1 MAGFVTRKPPSFS
14 SVDQERLHRKQRLAA
29 AFRVLGRS
37 GFNEG
42 VAGHGSVRDPELPDH
57 YWVNAYGQSFR
68 QIKVSD
74 LCLVDGSGTV
84 VSGPNKE
91 PGARNLVAFAA
102 LTIHGA
108 VHDARPDVV
117 SAVHTHGMYSRT
129 WAALGRPLDP
139 ISQDACAFYQDQGLL
154 DDYTGVVL
162 EQEEGRRLAAAL
174 GDHKAVLLR
183 NHGVLTV
190 GHSVDEAFW
199 WHLSYER
206 CAQSQLMAEA
216 AATAPHLVPH
226 EAAALTA
233 SQVGSHRF
241 GWFSFQPLYDW
252 IVAEEPDLLE

>member
-1 MAGFVTRKPPSFS
+1 MTGFVTRRPPTFTSLE
-14 SVDQERLHRKQRLAA
+14 DERLHRKQRLAA

-42 VAGHGSVRDPELPDH
+42 VAGHGSVRDPILDGH

-74 LCLVDGSGTV
+74 LCLVDPDGNV
-84 VSGPNKE
+84 VDGPNKD
-91 PGARNLVAFAA
+91 GRNLVAFAA
-102 LTIHGA
+102 LTIHSA
-108 VHDARPDVV
+108 VHEARPDVI
-117 SAVHTHGMYSRT
+117 SAVHTHGLHGRT
-129 WAALGRPLDP
+129 WAALGRPLAP
-139 ISQDACAFYQDQGLL
+139 ISQDACAFYDDQGIH

-162 EQEEGRRLAAAL
+162 EPDEGKRLAHAL
-174 GDHKAVLLR
+174 GEHKAVLLR

-216 AATAPHLVPH
+216 IGSPHLISP

-252 IVAEEPDLLE
+252 IAAEEPDLLD

>member
-1 MAGFVTRKPPSFS
+1 VSGFATRRPPRFTSAAE
-14 SVDQERLHRKQRLAA
+14 ERLHRKQRLAA
-29 AFRVLGRS
+29 SLRVLGRM
-37 GFNEG
+37 GLGEG
-42 VAGHGSVRDPELPDH
+42 VAGHASVRDPELPDH

-68 QIKVSD
+68 QISVSD
-74 LCLVDGSGTV
+74 LCLVDGSGTIV
-84 VSGPNKE
+84 EG
-91 PGARNLVAFAA
+91 GAPDGRNLVAFAA
-102 LTIHGA
+102 LTIHSS

-117 SAVHTHGMYSRT
+117 SAVHTHGLYGRT

-162 EQEEGRRLAAAL
+162 DREEGKRLADAL
-174 GDHKAVLLR
+174 GDHKSVILR
-183 NHGVLTV
+183 NHGILTV
-190 GHSVDEAFW
+190 GHSVDEAVW

-216 AATAPHLVPH
+216 VDRPYLIPD

-252 IVAEEPDLLE
+252 IVAQEPDLLD